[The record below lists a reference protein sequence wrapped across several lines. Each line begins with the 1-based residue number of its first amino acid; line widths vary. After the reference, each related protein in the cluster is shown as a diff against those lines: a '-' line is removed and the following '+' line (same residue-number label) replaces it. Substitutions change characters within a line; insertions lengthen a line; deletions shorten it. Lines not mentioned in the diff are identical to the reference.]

1 MHCVVLVPPARGCS
15 ENAAGNHGKP
25 TGTGAHPLPPLGTF
39 PPRPRVISGDKGGPW
54 YTQGSPR
61 RMGPGTRPQ
70 DGSKCH
76 RLAGSSGQG
85 TGQGDRAGDPP
96 PASFALCL
104 PSLLRSSN
112 RHEPRGCKQGALL
125 LSPPAAPH
133 EAPDKPLRYT
143 EHTALGFWGRFTRV
157 WLSPHRHSALTSPC
171 QEAPFTER
179 TTQLVHAATS
189 VLPRDQH
196 QPQKA
201 TDNPITPHPTPHSGP
216 GPVRHPLHPTAPGH
230 MWASH
235 PAPLP
240 ATLLGAWFWV
250 LGAALVQFWLWDAVG
265 KGTVRPRACHYPPPM
280 LLHHEFAHFV
290 PKRRMLQPRREG
302 EEAWDEF
309 GGFPDPLSTP

>member
-1 MHCVVLVPPARGCS
+1 MQQGTTESPQGPVPTRCLLWARFHQGQGLFLGTKGVPGTHRAPHAGWGRGRGHRMAA
-15 ENAAGNHGKP
+15 NATAWLAAAGRGQGR
-25 TGTGAHPLPPLGTF
+25 GTGLGT
-39 PPRPRVISGDKGGPW
+39 
-54 YTQGSPR
+54 
-61 RMGPGTRPQ
+61 
-70 DGSKCH
+70 
-76 RLAGSSGQG
+76 
-85 TGQGDRAGDPP
+85 PP
-96 PASFALCL
+96 PASFALRL

-157 WLSPHRHSALTSPC
+157 WLSLHGHSALTSPC

-189 VLPRDQH
+189 VLPRDHH

-201 TDNPITPHPTPHSGP
+201 TENPITPHPTPHSGP

-230 MWASH
+230 MLASH
-235 PAPLP
+235 PTPLP

-250 LGAALVQFWLWDAVG
+250 LGAALVQFWLWDEVG
-265 KGTVRPRACHYPPPM
+265 KGTTRP
-280 LLHHEFAHFV
+280 
-290 PKRRMLQPRREG
+290 
-302 EEAWDEF
+302 
-309 GGFPDPLSTP
+309 